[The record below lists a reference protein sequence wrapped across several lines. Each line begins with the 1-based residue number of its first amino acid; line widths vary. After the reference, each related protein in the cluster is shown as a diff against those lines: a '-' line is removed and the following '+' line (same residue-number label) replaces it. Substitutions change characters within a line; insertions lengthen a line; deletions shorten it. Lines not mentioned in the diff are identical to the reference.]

1 VWKRIAVYGV
11 LLAAGSAALAALDYL
26 ELARAH
32 AGSVYTGIVA
42 LGFLALGVWVGAR
55 ALRPPPA
62 LPFDGNPA
70 ARAALGLSPREL
82 DVLEQLAAGHSNK
95 EIARR
100 LEVSPN
106 TVKTHLAQL
115 YAKLGARRRTDAVQ
129 RARGL
134 GLLP

>member
-1 VWKRIAVYGV
+1 MWKRVLVYGG
-11 LLAAGSAALAALDYL
+11 LLAAGSAGLAALDYL
-26 ELARAH
+26 ALARTH
-32 AGSVYTGIVA
+32 AGGLYTGLVA
-42 LGFLALGVWVGAR
+42 LAFLALGVWVGAR
-55 ALRPPPA
+55 ALRPPEA

-70 ARAALGLSPREL
+70 AREALGLSPREL
-82 DVLEQLAAGHSNK
+82 EVLDKLAAGHSNK
-95 EIARR
+95 EIARA